1 MDSEICKRINETA
14 TTWLCDSYSID
25 TRFLAEV
32 APDGTYRLLSAAV
45 FLDPGPRKTDH
56 NFHQIAGDL
65 YVGQKITTNATK
77 EKSLQIIQE
86 AIAGEIHVYG
96 KKLVLEKKP
105 SLDFYSESLRRDLWF
120 YALHLRVSGNRG
132 SLPTYIDSFNADNAL
147 RNARIPFD
155 GVADLA
161 GWLGVSDPV
170 AGQDTPSITLRMNP
184 PADLAIADC
193 KLLAE
198 KLELKILMLPK
209 FEKLKIGVS
218 VREVPGKGLAARYQV
233 GNAFKWKRI
242 KDGIRVGT
250 ATIPMQFADQVLV
263 ILSIGGVVVR
273 RNWFVNPARA
283 RNQRLIA
290 VQQFDQDLRMIKR
303 EVLAP
308 STSDKFE
315 LSVAALLYLMGF
327 NPVVQ
332 IETDS
337 PDIVLFTPE
346 GRLAVIECTT
356 RIADNALKIGKLV
369 DRRGALTKTLSANDH
384 PAKVLG
390 ILICALPK
398 DQMAISNDEL
408 LRNKIILLCN
418 EDLTA
423 ALDQLRFPKNPD
435 QLFIDAENKL
445 VNTKVAPF

>member
-1 MDSEICKRINETA
+1 MDSEICKRISETA
-14 TTWLCDSYSID
+14 ATWLCNSYSID
-25 TRFLAEV
+25 TRFLSEITA
-32 APDGTYRLLSAAV
+32 DGTHRLLSALI
-45 FLDPGPRKTDH
+45 FLDPIAHKTDN
-56 NFHQIAGDL
+56 NFQQIAGNL
-65 YVGQKITTNATK
+65 YVGQIITPNVTK
-77 EKSLQIIQE
+77 EKSLQIIQA
-86 AIAGEIHVYG
+86 AIAGEIYVYG
-96 KKLVLEKKP
+96 KKLALENEP
-105 SLDFYSESLRRDLWF
+105 LLEFHSESLRRDLWF
-120 YALHLRVSGNRG
+120 YPLHLRISGRKA
-132 SLPTYIDSFNADNAL
+132 SSHTYIDSFNTDNAL
-147 RNARIPFD
+147 RNAQIPFD

-161 GWLGVSDPV
+161 GWLGISEPV
-170 AGQDTPSITLRMNP
+170 VGQDAPSITLRVNP
-184 PADLAIADC
+184 PADLALADC
-193 KLLAE
+193 RLAAE
-198 KLELKILMLPK
+198 KLELKILALSK
-209 FEKLKIGVS
+209 FEKTEIGVS

-233 GNAFKWKRI
+233 GNVFKWRRV

-250 ATIPMQFADQVLV
+250 ASIPMQFADQVLV
-263 ILSIGGVVVR
+263 VLSLGGVVVR

-303 EVLAP
+303 EILTP
-308 STSDKFE
+308 STTDKFE

-398 DQMAISNDEL
+398 DQMAISDDEL
-408 LRNKIILLCN
+408 LRNKIILVCK
-418 EDLTA
+418 EDISA
-423 ALDQLRFPKNPD
+423 ALNQLRFPKNPD

-445 VNTKVAPF
+445 INPKIFSF